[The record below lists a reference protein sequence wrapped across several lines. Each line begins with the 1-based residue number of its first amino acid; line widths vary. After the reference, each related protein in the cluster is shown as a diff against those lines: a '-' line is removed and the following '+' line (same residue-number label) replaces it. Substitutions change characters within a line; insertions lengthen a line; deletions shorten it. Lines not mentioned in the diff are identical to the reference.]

1 MQLRPAGK
9 YLLFEQQRHLI
20 GSSTKLKPFQP
31 ALSSASCPAHEALS
45 ISFSWGYR
53 CTECVLNAIL
63 NLNPSC
69 KYCKDLAATLN
80 VGAYHYMGA
89 AEELARMGGNCI
101 ALRAAAVALII
112 LLKAVDPVLLRRYL
126 KWDVLMWW
134 LENGEALN
142 AKGFQQIQIE
152 VQFTL
157 WILYMQC
164 LPCHSRCI
172 NQMCCMLSIC
182 CTTDG
187 FPGVQTP
194 TTSLWWI
201 HG

>member
-1 MQLRPAGK
+1 MRAHARNSITSLTISIDNHLLEPTDEFSIVISWMQLRPAGK

-112 LLKAVDPVLLRRYL
+112 LLKAVDPVLLKRYL
-126 KWDVLMWW
+126 K
-134 LENGEALN
+134 
-142 AKGFQQIQIE
+142 
-152 VQFTL
+152 
-157 WILYMQC
+157 
-164 LPCHSRCI
+164 
-172 NQMCCMLSIC
+172 
-182 CTTDG
+182 
-187 FPGVQTP
+187 
-194 TTSLWWI
+194 
-201 HG
+201 